1 MVSRRNKAQGDRQSR
16 RWKERAAVFV
26 MALFPLLVAGGFMA
40 PGIVRVLALAEQG
53 DEFGAPRLR
62 ERLTPYDKR
71 PLLLPRDFK
80 PGFIPALPGPDFLY
94 VGSNYRT
101 DLAAEH
107 LSRLMAYTRSHA
119 DVIILDDSG
128 MYVYEVVFKDVLL
141 PDEIDSE
148 QYVRDDRVT
157 PLCGTLWMGNCVR
170 FDDFVGS
177 VIEVELVPEPGTA
190 GLFGLGL
197 GLLALVGRRTIRQ
210 G

>member
-1 MVSRRNKAQGDRQSR
+1 MVSRRSKAPGDRRSR
-16 RWKERAAVFV
+16 RWKEHLAIFV
-26 MALFPLLVAGGFMA
+26 MALFPMLIAGGFMA

-53 DEFGAPRLR
+53 DASDSPKLR

-80 PGFIPALPGPDFLY
+80 PGFIPALPDPDLLY

-177 VIEVELVPEPGTA
+177 VIEVEPVPEPGTA

-210 G
+210 R